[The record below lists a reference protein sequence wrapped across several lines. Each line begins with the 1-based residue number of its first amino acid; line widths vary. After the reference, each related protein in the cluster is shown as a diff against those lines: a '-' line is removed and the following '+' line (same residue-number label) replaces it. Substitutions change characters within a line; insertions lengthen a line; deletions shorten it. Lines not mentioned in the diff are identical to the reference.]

1 MNFGPLNRQGGER
14 RLNVAVTRAKEQVV
28 VFSSIHGAQIDPSR
42 TSAVGAA
49 HLRYFLEYAEKGYRI
64 ALPQEAF
71 AEDGFAAEV
80 AKVLEGAGAKVSRN
94 VGCGANRVDVAVRDP
109 DDDARYV
116 LGVACDGRGYAGERT
131 ARDRDRLR
139 DEVLASLGWHIC
151 HAWVVDWAYDR
162 PRAEKRLLEAF
173 NNSIKKR
180 KEQENDIR

>member
-1 MNFGPLNRQGGER
+1 MISKEAAK
-14 RLNVAVTRAKEQVV
+14 RLSVMLLALVMTL
-28 VFSSIHGAQIDPSR
+28 SM
-42 TSAVGAA
+42 T
-49 HLRYFLEYAEKGYRI
+49 GYSFV
-64 ALPQEAF
+64 EAF
-71 AEDGFAAEV
+71 AEDGIAAEV